1 MTKICIELLNG
12 KKMFVELYE
21 DIAPITV
28 ENFLKLVDED
38 FFAGIVF
45 HRVIKDFMC
54 QGGGYYIK
62 DGKYIDHKE
71 AKSIVGEFESNG
83 HKNDLK
89 HVLGVISLARTNDPN
104 SASSQFF
111 LCVDNCHHLDKEY
124 AGFGKMVDEES
135 LNVLKELNSYPTGM
149 IDYSL
154 RDWPNT
160 DIKNYTIKSIY
171 RAN

>member
-1 MTKICIELLNG
+1 MNRICIELENG
-12 KKMFVELYE
+12 KKMYVELYE

-28 ENFLKLVDED
+28 ANFLKLVDED

-54 QGGGYYIK
+54 QAGGYFIK
-62 DGKYIDHKE
+62 EGKYIDMKHTE
-71 AKSIVGEFESNG
+71 SIVGEFESNG

-89 HVLGVISLARTNDPN
+89 HVLGVISMARTNDPN
-104 SASSQFF
+104 SGSSQFF
-111 LCVDNCHHLDKEY
+111 LCVDNCHHLDKNY
-124 AGFGKMVDEES
+124 AGFGKMTDEES
-135 LNVLKELNSYPTGM
+135 IKVLKELNSYPTGM

-154 RDWPNT
+154 QDWPNT

-171 RAN
+171 RA

>member
-1 MTKICIELLNG
+1 MDKVCIELLNG
-12 KKMFVELYE
+12 KKMIVELYE

-89 HVLGVISLARTNDPN
+89 HVLGVISMARTNDPN

>member
-1 MTKICIELLNG
+1 MTKVCIELLNG
-12 KKMFVELYE
+12 KKMIVELYE
-21 DIAPITV
+21 DVAPITV

-38 FFAGIVF
+38 FYKGIVF

-62 DGKYIDHKE
+62 DGKYIDTKE
-71 AKSIVGEFESNG
+71 APSIVGEFESNG

-89 HVLGVISLARTNDPN
+89 HELGVISMARTNNVN

-111 LCVDNCHHLDKEY
+111 LCVDNCSHLDKQY
-124 AGFGKMVDEES
+124 AGFGKIVDEES
-135 LNVLKELNSYPTGM
+135 LKVLKELNSYPTGM

-154 RDWPNT
+154 TDWPNT
-160 DIKNYTIKSIY
+160 DVNNYTIKSIY
-171 RAN
+171 RI

>member
-45 HRVIKDFMC
+45 HRVIKNFMC

-89 HVLGVISLARTNDPN
+89 HVLGVISMARTNDPN

>member
-1 MTKICIELLNG
+1 MTKICIELENN
-12 KKMFVELYE
+12 KKMIVELYE
-21 DIAPITV
+21 DVAPITV
-28 ENFLKLVDED
+28 ANFLKLVDED
-38 FFAGIVF
+38 FFKGLVF

-54 QGGGYYIK
+54 QGGAYFIK
-62 DGKYIDHKE
+62 DGKYIDVKHAE
-71 AKSIVGEFESNG
+71 SIEGEFESNG

-89 HVLGVISLARTNDPN
+89 HGLGVISMARTNDPN

-111 LCVDNCHHLDKEY
+111 LCVDNCAHLDKQY

-154 RDWPNT
+154 QDWPNT
-160 DIKNYTIKSIY
+160 DLKNYTIKSIY
-171 RAN
+171 RI

>member
-1 MTKICIELLNG
+1 MTKICIELWNG

-54 QGGGYYIK
+54 QGGGYYIE

-89 HVLGVISLARTNDPN
+89 HVLGVISMARTNDPN